1 MESHLKADGPK
12 CVVLAFLCCPD
23 PYYCLIL
30 DSQFSLFFLFFGLW
44 FDWIYVVSCVLA
56 ESEGGVLIFE
66 CNQEY
71 TNDPQWFSIL
81 CLEKGQYNTP
91 WSISFQGKMKFSMA
105 SCMYILHIN
114 MYMTALLTVAGT
126 RWVVPSAACTTTWGC
141 MARVGGAAARG
152 TGERGNPLIHTHTLM
167 DSNDG

>member
-1 MESHLKADGPK
+1 MDGSLWMESRLKADGPK

-23 PYYCLIL
+23 AYYCPIL

-71 TNDPQWFSIL
+71 TNDPQWFSVL

-91 WSISFQGKMKFSMA
+91 WSISFQGKTKFSMA
-105 SCMYILHIN
+105 SCIYIIRVTLNTEFNTLYLSPVNFQSVDQSLQMISRKKQGVHLLQRN
-114 MYMTALLTVAGT
+114 GVALL
-126 RWVVPSAACTTTWGC
+126 
-141 MARVGGAAARG
+141 
-152 TGERGNPLIHTHTLM
+152 
-167 DSNDG
+167 SNASR

>member
-1 MESHLKADGPK
+1 MSFLNIFCRLRMAKFYYKLLSYKQTKGPLTASPVLMEEKEKLQNLSIVFYNKCLFTLIPMDGSLWMESHLKADGPK

-23 PYYCLIL
+23 AYYCPIL
-30 DSQFSLFFLFFGLW
+30 DIQFSLFFGQW

-71 TNDPQWFSIL
+71 TNDLQWFTVL

-91 WSISFQGKMKFSMA
+91 WSISFQGKTKFSMA
-105 SCMYILHIN
+105 SCC
-114 MYMTALLTVAGT
+114 V
-126 RWVVPSAACTTTWGC
+126 
-141 MARVGGAAARG
+141 
-152 TGERGNPLIHTHTLM
+152 
-167 DSNDG
+167 

>member
-1 MESHLKADGPK
+1 MDGSLWMESHLKADGPK

-71 TNDPQWFSIL
+71 TNDPQWFSVL

-91 WSISFQGKMKFSMA
+91 WSISFQGKTKFSMA
-105 SCMYILHIN
+105 SCFRISLFPHKHLYRRYCSN
-114 MYMTALLTVAGT
+114 TTVSFWSLNAKYNLQLAKQI
-126 RWVVPSAACTTTWGC
+126 SF
-141 MARVGGAAARG
+141 
-152 TGERGNPLIHTHTLM
+152 
-167 DSNDG
+167 